1 MKKHETYEEYC
12 LDFSEEIQIKM
23 EDLKNFIQK
32 ILPETTLEI
41 KYGIPTFVQK
51 GKNMIHFGAFKN
63 HFGLYPGAVAV
74 KTLEEKLQNDKTSKG
89 AIQFPFTQDL
99 PWNLIQEITE
109 FRKNKI

>member
-41 KYGIPTFVQK
+41 KYGIPIFVQK

-63 HFGLYPGAVAV
+63 HFGLYPGAEA
-74 KTLEEKLQNDKTSKG
+74 KRLLKKNFKITRLRKELFN
-89 AIQFPFTQDL
+89 FLL
-99 PWNLIQEITE
+99 P
-109 FRKNKI
+109 KICLGI